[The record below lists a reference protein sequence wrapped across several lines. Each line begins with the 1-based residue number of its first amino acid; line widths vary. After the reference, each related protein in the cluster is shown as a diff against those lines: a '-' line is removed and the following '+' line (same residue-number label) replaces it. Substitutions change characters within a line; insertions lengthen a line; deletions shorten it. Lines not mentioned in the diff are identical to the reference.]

1 MFLPSAYYIFS
12 QGTLCTFFSDG
23 KLAFRCAFL
32 GTQGFRWTLF
42 RLPVGVEGS
51 LFLDCSVKLS
61 WALSAR
67 ETKGD
72 LSDCFPN
79 DRQAE
84 HGQRKQPCVSIYS
97 SVSFVTRLT
106 EQGLYGQVIGLIHRW
121 QKGYQVDNWRNK
133 FQGRHTPLE
142 HTSCQRQLFSCDNAT
157 GLFVEESSGSWDGLA
172 PEWGVAEPLE
182 FTTACRAACPDPC
195 RRAQRRERRSA
206 SASAGIPFVRLWS
219 PLVVSITGPR

>member
-121 QKGYQVDNWRNK
+121 QKGQLTIEETNFREGTRLSNTPAVRGSSSVVTMRRVFLWRSL
-133 FQGRHTPLE
+133 Q
-142 HTSCQRQLFSCDNAT
+142 
-157 GLFVEESSGSWDGLA
+157 
-172 PEWGVAEPLE
+172 VAE
-182 FTTACRAACPDPC
+182 TAWL
-195 RRAQRRERRSA
+195 QSGVWL
-206 SASAGIPFVRLWS
+206 SL
-219 PLVVSITGPR
+219 